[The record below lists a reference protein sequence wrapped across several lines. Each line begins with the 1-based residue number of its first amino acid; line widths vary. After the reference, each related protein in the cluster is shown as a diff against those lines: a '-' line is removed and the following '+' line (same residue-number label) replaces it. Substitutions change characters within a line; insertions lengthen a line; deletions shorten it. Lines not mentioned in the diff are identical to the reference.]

1 MFQNND
7 RDGLPQSTT
16 IGKQVM
22 INGTFASDGNVV
34 FDGSMEKGNVRIG
47 GTLVVGTTAHIKG
60 TVEVGKLTVNGI
72 IEGNVVVQEDLEIGA
87 TGKIKGDIIVHGKL
101 IIVKGGMFNGKCDM
115 GTKNTEQEEGEK
127 EGSEEISDE

>member
-1 MFQNND
+1 MFQNNE

-16 IGKQVM
+16 IGKQVT

-47 GTLVVGTTAHIKG
+47 GTLVVGPTAHIKG

-72 IEGNVVVQEDLEIGA
+72 IEGNVVVQDDLEIGA
-87 TGKIKGDIIVHGKL
+87 TGKIKGDILVHGKL
-101 IIVKGGMFNGKCDM
+101 IIVKGGTFNGKCDM
-115 GTKNTEQEEGEK
+115 GKNNEVQETQQEA
-127 EGSEEISDE
+127 SEEVNDE